1 MAATTFSFDPKLVKL
16 IDKLQSEMNAGSR
29 SEVLRRAIA
38 LLKLTRD
45 AEKNGAQLIIKQGG
59 TEQRIITS

>member
-1 MAATTFSFDPKLVKL
+1 MAATTFSFDPKVVKL
-16 IDKLQSEMNAGSR
+16 IDKLQAEMHAGSR

-45 AEKNGAQLIIKQGG
+45 AEKNGAQLIIRKDGN
-59 TEQRIITS
+59 EQRIITS